1 MDHYFSDF
9 VVVCFGF
16 YRPYFHPGFAS
27 HARAAFRASNLIDEN
42 WTIGRHRQLRFA
54 PFSLAPFQIHQIYVR
69 AGGRRAREGLH
80 HQTIPIK
87 QRG

>member
-1 MDHYFSDF
+1 MDLDFSDF

-42 WTIGRHRQLRFA
+42 
-54 PFSLAPFQIHQIYVR
+54 
-69 AGGRRAREGLH
+69 
-80 HQTIPIK
+80 
-87 QRG
+87 